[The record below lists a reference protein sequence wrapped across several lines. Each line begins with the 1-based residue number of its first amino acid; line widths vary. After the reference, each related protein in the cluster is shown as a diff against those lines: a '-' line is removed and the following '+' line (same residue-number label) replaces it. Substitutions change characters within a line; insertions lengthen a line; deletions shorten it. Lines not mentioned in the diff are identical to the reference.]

1 MSAQL
6 GAPAILSL
14 WASGRMARIT
24 QAADAEA
31 RATGLAP
38 DVIAFGARTT
48 CTGCPHLLHLPE
60 SRTARCAHAGLR
72 KISDAFLDGD
82 RRPSWCSLEERA

>member
-6 GAPAILSL
+6 GAPAILDL
-14 WASGRMARIT
+14 WAANRDQRLTKRG
-24 QAADAEA
+24 
-31 RATGLAP
+31 
-38 DVIAFGARTT
+38 T

-60 SRTARCAHAGLR
+60 SRVARCGHEGLR

-82 RRPSWCSLEERA
+82 ARPSWCPKREGA